1 MIKEVKF
8 TKKIGEKKDMR
19 YDIHNKENTETN
31 LHFLLC
37 IFGFIETFM
46 NLQN

>member
-1 MIKEVKF
+1 
-8 TKKIGEKKDMR
+8 MR

-31 LHFLLC
+31 LHFMFRM
-37 IFGFIETFM
+37 FGFIETFM